1 MDEINLLDYFD
12 MLKRRKWMV
21 AGTTAVV
28 LLIAVIA
35 LAVMPRTYEGKT
47 SLLFPEQA
55 AEGFGSQIA
64 QLAGLPML
72 GNLPGLSGRNV
83 YLTVLK
89 SRTIS
94 ENVCKSLGLDRYSLD
109 YKDLQDNL
117 ILETPKE
124 GGLLLACE
132 APTSWLRGN
141 VPRSEL
147 KQRTAEL
154 AARLA
159 NTYISELRIYDR
171 SNALFMGKKNRLF
184 IESQLRRTKA
194 ELADAEARLQEFQE
208 AHPALVPP
216 DKSWAY
222 ADQALNV
229 VAKQT
234 EADVALQEVQG
245 QIASARVTW
254 NAGAPKDI
262 SPEAVIDSPAISWLR
277 AEVAKLEV
285 RRATLLED
293 FTESHPDV
301 VGLTQ
306 EIEKTYD
313 RIQSEVADIVAGRA
327 GSASPAY
334 QELLKQLVIMEVNR
348 DGLEA
353 RRSALAGALT
363 NIEGRLSGLPP
374 KEIQYARLLRDLK
387 AAETVYTTL
396 LAEHAKARVAEGQET
411 ENFIVLDEAIVPKK
425 PAKPRMGLVILA
437 SLMLGLIGGTFV
449 ALLQEGTAG
458 MREARK
464 KR

>member
-1 MDEINLLDYFD
+1 
-12 MLKRRKWMV
+12 MV

-35 LAVMPRTYEGKT
+35 LALMPRTYEGKT
-47 SLLFPEQA
+47 SLLFPEQV

-64 QLAGLPML
+64 QLAGLPIL

-89 SRTIS
+89 SRTIG
-94 ENVCKSLGLDRYSLD
+94 ENVCTSVGLDEYGLD
-109 YKDLQDNL
+109 YRDLRDNL

-124 GGLLLACE
+124 GGLLLTCE
-132 APTSWLRGN
+132 VPTSWLRGR
-141 VPRSEL
+141 VPRAEL
-147 KQRTAEL
+147 KERTAEL

-159 NTYISELRIYDR
+159 NTYISELRIYDQ

-194 ELADAEARLQEFQE
+194 ELAVAEARLQEFQE
-208 AHPALVPP
+208 THPTLIPP
-216 DKSWAY
+216 DKSSAY
-222 ADQALNV
+222 ADQALDIV
-229 VAKQT
+229 TKQT
-234 EADVALQEVQG
+234 EAEVALREVQG
-245 QIASARVTW
+245 EIASARTTW
-254 NAGAPKDI
+254 SAGAPRDI
-262 SPEAVIDSPAISWLR
+262 SPEAVIDSPAISGLR
-277 AEVAKLEV
+277 VEVAKLEV

-301 VGLTQ
+301 VSLTQ

-313 RIQSEVADIVAGRA
+313 RIGSEVENIVRGKA
-327 GSASPAY
+327 GSASPAH
-334 QELLKQLVIMEVNR
+334 QELLRQLVIMEVNR

-374 KEIQYARLLRDLK
+374 KEIEYARLLRDLK

-396 LAEHAKARVAEGQET
+396 LAEHAKARVAEGRET
-411 ENFIVLDEAIVPKK
+411 ENFIVVDEAIAPKK
-425 PAKPRMGLVILA
+425 PAKPRMGLVMLA
-437 SLMLGLIGGTFV
+437 SLMLGLIGGTFIV
-449 ALLQEGTAG
+449 LAREGAA
-458 MREARK
+458 RAHEAHK
-464 KR
+464 KH